1 MRRRLIKRLRVSEIE
16 DEKGDWPYN
25 MCGPRK
31 VLKSEKIAVNAFAV
45 VIEGYISRAERVHR
59 RSKTI

>member
-1 MRRRLIKRLRVSEIE
+1 MKRRI
-16 DEKGDWPYN
+16 GPYN

-31 VLKSEKIAVNAFAV
+31 VLKREKIAGNAFPV
-45 VIEGYISRAERVHR
+45 IIEGDISRAERVHR